1 MCPVQEHSLTPV
13 DWLANL
19 RHFCRGWLAF
29 PYLTPRMNGVNGRQR
44 QAFALSPL
52 GAAAADAVECLL
64 PVLCSVHAWEDSIY
78 LVQRAKHT
86 RIGRESI
93 WINYAQNYVACI
105 FAQTN
110 RCHCLPTKQRQQVI
124 NDPNCIRGHKSQ
136 HLNNNRNI
144 IARQRGT
151 PPALRVFA
159 KFNLWGAFCRRWGD
173 SYFNLIKIQYSWL
186 CSSSQ

>member
-29 PYLTPRMNGVNGRQR
+29 PYLTPRIMGWMGDNVKR
-44 QAFALSPL
+44 
-52 GAAAADAVECLL
+52 LL
-64 PVLCSVHAWEDSIY
+64 FHRCCYCCWCCWMPFTCAVHAWEVSIY

>member
-1 MCPVQEHSLTPV
+1 M
-13 DWLANL
+13 
-19 RHFCRGWLAF
+19 GWMGDNVK
-29 PYLTPRMNGVNGRQR
+29 R
-44 QAFALSPL
+44 
-52 GAAAADAVECLL
+52 LL
-64 PVLCSVHAWEDSIY
+64 FHRCCYCCWCCWMPFTCAVHAWEDSIY